1 MGDFQTYVQQN
12 FTYSVILLFIGAFF
26 GFDFDAI
33 KLAYHQKK
41 LRKAFCILL
50 EEDLNYLLDNLYSKN
65 FQTKF
70 WDEHK
75 VEIAKVLPDIAAQ
88 YGQWITF
95 VKSSLKITVE
105 TDYRPGQ
112 CQLPGMGTDNV
123 IYSRKGVSEGQELL
137 NLISQEQQSWTER
150 IYTSIRNRLSYKK

>member
-26 GFDFDAI
+26 GFGFDAI

-75 VEIAKVLPDIAAQ
+75 VEIAKVRCQIWSMDNIC
-88 YGQWITF
+88 
-95 VKSSLKITVE
+95 KSFTKN
-105 TDYRPGQ
+105 Y
-112 CQLPGMGTDNV
+112 C
-123 IYSRKGVSEGQELL
+123 
-137 NLISQEQQSWTER
+137 
-150 IYTSIRNRLSYKK
+150 RN

>member
-1 MGDFQTYVQQN
+1 M
-12 FTYSVILLFIGAFF
+12 
-26 GFDFDAI
+26 
-33 KLAYHQKK
+33 
-41 LRKAFCILL
+41 RKAFCILL

-75 VEIAKVLPDIAAQ
+75 VEIAKVLPDIAAK

-137 NLISQEQQSWTER
+137 NLISQEQHHGQNEYIHQFVTAYRIRSKQSKNKAKTH
-150 IYTSIRNRLSYKK
+150 SYYYEYYVVSNSSNSKKC